1 MLLACDNAPRPT
13 RLAELVSRDADPPAQ
28 VGQDEIDAVV
38 RKLLDDRLV
47 LAMDD
52 RLVSLVLRGPV
63 PDRIPDY
70 SEFPGGG
77 LVATPASGGLSAT
90 AASGGLLATAAGK
103 PDAESR

>member
-1 MLLACDNAPRPT
+1 M
-13 RLAELVSRDADPPAQ
+13 
-28 VGQDEIDAVV
+28 DE
-38 RKLLDDRLV
+38 
-47 LAMDD
+47 

-77 LVATPASGGLSAT
+77 LVAT
-90 AASGGLLATAAGK
+90 AARGGLLATAAGK